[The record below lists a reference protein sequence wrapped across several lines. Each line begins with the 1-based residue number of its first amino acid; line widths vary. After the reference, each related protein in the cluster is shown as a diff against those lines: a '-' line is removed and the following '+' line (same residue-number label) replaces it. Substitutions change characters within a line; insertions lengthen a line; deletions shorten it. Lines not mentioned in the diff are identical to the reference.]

1 MTLSKYEYYRTENG
15 VLYHG
20 DCLEIMP
27 HLEPVDLVLTSPPY
41 DNLRI
46 YGGHQFDFE
55 TVAKGIKRV
64 LKIGG
69 ICVWVVGDE
78 TKNGCE
84 SLTSFKQAIFF
95 VEFCGLNLHDTMI
108 YFKDPM
114 PLTHN
119 RYEQANEYMF
129 VFSKGKPKTFNPLF
143 KRCSQSGQKL
153 TGTRRHNLN
162 DLAPLHKVG
171 GRTAEKSYL
180 NNVWHYSPGFNKSTK
195 DKIAYE
201 HPAIFPEQL
210 AADHILSWS
219 NEGDIV
225 MDTMSGSGTV
235 AKMAERL
242 NRRWIGIEI
251 EEKYCAIAKQRIEN
265 ERKQRKLF

>member
-1 MTLSKYEYYRTENG
+1 MKPYYETELG
-15 VLYHG
+15 KLYHG

-41 DNLRI
+41 DNLRT
-46 YGGHQFDFE
+46 YGGHGFE
-55 TVAKGIKRV
+55 FEPVANGIKRA
-64 LKIGG
+64 LKIGDV
-69 ICVWVVGDE
+69 CVWVVGDE

-84 SLTSFKQAIFF
+84 SLTSFKQAIYF
-95 VEFCGLNLHDTMI
+95 VYNCGLNLHDTMI
-108 YFKDPM
+108 YYKNSP
-114 PLTHN
+114 PLTHK
-119 RYEQANEYMF
+119 RYEQHFEYMF
-129 VFSKGKPKTFNPLF
+129 VFLNGELITFNPILERKLYHD
-143 KRCSQSGQKL
+143 KRTQKSVRREKDGTSDIGFASQKTTKIKG
-153 TGTRRHNLN
+153 
-162 DLAPLHKVG
+162 
-171 GRTAEKSYL
+171 
-180 NNVWHYSPGFNKSTK
+180 NVWRYNIGGGHVTK

-210 AADHILSWS
+210 AQDHILSWS
-219 NEGDIV
+219 NEGDTV
-225 MDTMSGSGTV
+225 MDTMAGSGTV